1 MSRPGPLARP
11 VVGAPMAGGVST
23 PALVAAVSDAGGLGF
38 LAAGYQRP
46 ADLAADID
54 RVRRATAGPFGVNVF
69 VPESRPVDRAAVARY
84 RQALLPLAARRGV
97 ALPNPPERDTDHFA
111 EKIEV
116 LLAARAPV
124 VSFTFG
130 CPPRAVVD
138 RLHATGSQV
147 VVTVTDV
154 AEAQSAVAVGA
165 DALCV
170 QGAGAGGHRAS
181 FTPDVR
187 TDPQPG
193 TAELV
198 RAVRR
203 VVAVPLIAAGG
214 ITGPAEV
221 DAVVAA
227 GASAVQVGTALLLTP
242 QAGTHPVHRAAL
254 TDPGR
259 PGTVVT
265 RAFSGRPARGLRNR
279 FVDAFDAS
287 APAGYPQVHHLTR
300 PLRAAA
306 AARGDVEEMALWAG
320 VGYRLARPE
329 PAGQVVTRLATAVAA
344 ATPLRPASH

>member
-1 MSRPGPLARP
+1 MSRPGPLARA
-11 VVGAPMAGGVST
+11 VIGAPMAGGVST

-38 LAAGYQRP
+38 LAAGYLRP
-46 ADLAADID
+46 ADLAGDID
-54 RVRRATAGPFGVNVF
+54 RVRRATTGPFGVNVF
-69 VPESRPVDRAAVARY
+69 VPESRPADLAAVDRF
-84 RQALLPLAARRGV
+84 RQALLPQAARWGV
-97 ALPNPPERDTDHFA
+97 TLPDPPEWDTDHFA

-116 LLAARAPV
+116 VLAARVPV

-138 RLHATGSQV
+138 RLHTHGSQV

-154 AEAQSAVAVGA
+154 AEAQLAVAAGA

-170 QGAGAGGHRAS
+170 QSSRAGGHRAS

-187 TDPQPG
+187 PDPQPD

-198 RAVRR
+198 GAVRR
-203 VVAVPLIAAGG
+203 AVAVPLIAAGG
-214 ITGPAEV
+214 ITGPAEI

-259 PGTVVT
+259 AGTVVT

-279 FVDAFDAS
+279 FIDAFDTL
-287 APAGYPQVHHLTR
+287 APAAYPQVHHLTR
-300 PLRAAA
+300 PLRVAA
-306 AARGDVEEMALWAG
+306 AARGDAEQMALWAG
-320 VGYRLARPE
+320 VGHHLARPE
-329 PAGQVVTRLATAVAA
+329 PAGQVVTRLAAAVAA